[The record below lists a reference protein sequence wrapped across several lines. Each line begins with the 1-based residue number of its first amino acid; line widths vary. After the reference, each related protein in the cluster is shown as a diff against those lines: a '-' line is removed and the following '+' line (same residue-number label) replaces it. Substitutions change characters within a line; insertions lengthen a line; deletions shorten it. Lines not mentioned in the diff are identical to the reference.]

1 MTLVLSNAPIPLQ
14 DPIARARRAGFG
26 DKPDPQEGVI
36 TDPWADWLTRLAGT
50 VNIAPSRLGS
60 VAVGGQTAS
69 ISATDF
75 SGGSLN
81 AGLYRVSYY
90 AQITQA
96 AGVSSSLTITLTWT
110 AVGVSQSEAFAAIT
124 GNTTSTHSAAPN
136 DFFFYADGSPVKYA
150 TTYASVGAP
159 VMSYLLYLSLESVQ
173 V

>member
-26 DKPDPQEGVI
+26 DKPDPQEGQI
-36 TDPWADWLTRLAGT
+36 TDPWADWFTRLAGT
-50 VNIAPSRLGS
+50 VNVGASRLGS
-60 VAVGGQTAS
+60 VSLSGQGAS
-69 ISATDF
+69 LAATDF
-75 SGGSLN
+75 SGGTLN

-96 AGVSSSLTITLTWT
+96 ASVSSSLTVTLTYT
-110 AVGVSQSEAFAAIT
+110 AAGVSQSEAFTAIT
-124 GNTTSTHSAAPN
+124 GNTTSTHSAVPN
-136 DFFFYADGSPVKYA
+136 SFFFYADGSPVKYA

-159 VMSYLLYLSLESVQ
+159 AMAYFLYLTLESVQ